1 MDENMNFAKETEAC
15 AEAEAAEAVAAEAVA
30 DAAPEA
36 AEAVAAEAAEAVAT
50 EAEAEIKPEAAAE
63 VMLTAEEMQ
72 MLKTAFKSYYDSIVR
87 VVKATK
93 QKDENVAKMTKEL
106 QKYREGY
113 SKTLLKPICVSIIS
127 LLEDTRK
134 TARELDDYAKDRESV
149 EKYIKYAVSDIENML
164 SLYDI
169 VCVEG
174 QATVKGVPLNEAA
187 KLTFP
192 ETPDTTLPTPEAV
205 TEVEYSDGP
214 ANLTTVLEYLKIG
227 QEKIERAY
235 ADSTMLDECVK
246 MNAAIAS
253 TVDKNYAEVLL
264 MPMYRQMAGF
274 YFGTVALSEQLSG
287 MLNDDNYKAVYSALL
302 SYITEKAGD
311 LLTYAGVTVIEELTD
326 EFNFKTSKILK
337 VVLTDNP
344 ELDKKIAQRHTNCYE
359 FDGAVLYPAKV
370 NVYKLA

>member
-1 MDENMNFAKETEAC
+1 MWCFFCRKDRNMDENMNFAKETEAAVENET
-15 AEAEAAEAVAAEAVA
+15 AEATAT
-30 DAAPEA
+30 DAATDI
-36 AEAVAAEAAEAVAT
+36 AT
-50 EAEAEIKPEAAAE
+50 DAAAE

-93 QKDENVAKMTKEL
+93 QKDENIAKMTKEL

-134 TARELDDYAKDRESV
+134 TARELDDYAKDRDSV
-149 EKYIKYAVSDIENML
+149 EKYMKYAVSDIENML

-174 QATVKGVPLNEAA
+174 QATVKGVPLSETA

-192 ETPDTTLPTPEAV
+192 ETPEVQLPTPEAV
-205 TEVEYSDGP
+205 AEVEYSDGP

-264 MPMYRQMAGF
+264 MPMYRQMASF
-274 YFGTVALSEQLSG
+274 YLGTQALSEQLSG
-287 MLNDDNYKAVYSALL
+287 MLSDDNYKAVYSALL
-302 SYITEKAGD
+302 SYIAEKAGD

-337 VVLTDNP
+337 VVPTDNP

-370 NVYKLA
+370 NVYKLT